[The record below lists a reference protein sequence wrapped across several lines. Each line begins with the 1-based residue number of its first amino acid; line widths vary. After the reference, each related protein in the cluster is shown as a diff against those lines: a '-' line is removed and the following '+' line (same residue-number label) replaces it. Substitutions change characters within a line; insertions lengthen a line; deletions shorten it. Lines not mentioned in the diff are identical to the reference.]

1 MGSAS
6 VVLPVTLGSVI
17 AGRFRLEQ
25 VIGNG
30 GMGIVVRATQ
40 LPDERMPEG
49 RSVAIKFVKSE
60 RLGRS
65 ASERLLR
72 EAARATQ
79 IEHPNVVRVFESGVV
94 NNAPFLVMELLHGQS
109 FRQLLERQLT
119 EQQSPLPIERV
130 CRLMGEVCL
139 GLREAHR
146 RGIVHRDLTPNNLFE
161 CIQADRTRA
170 KVLDF
175 GLAKSL
181 SADGEY
187 ETTMGQAVLGSPA
200 YMAPEQI
207 RHPDRVDPRSDI
219 WSLAIV
225 TQELLT
231 GRVPFF
237 GRTHGDTLARVLS
250 DIPEPLPTSVNIP
263 ETLRVAIAK
272 CLRKDPRERLAHV
285 DHFLAALSM
294 GGGHVP
300 LRKAGGADACE
311 PSADSTLT
319 EPHGHAPWRND
330 VSKRSETH

>member
-1 MGSAS
+1 
-6 VVLPVTLGSVI
+6 
-17 AGRFRLEQ
+17 
-25 VIGNG
+25 
-30 GMGIVVRATQ
+30 
-40 LPDERMPEG
+40 
-49 RSVAIKFVKSE
+49 
-60 RLGRS
+60 
-65 ASERLLR
+65 LLR

-94 NNAPFLVMELLHGQS
+94 NNAPFLVMELLQGQS
-109 FRQLLERQLT
+109 FRQLL
-119 EQQSPLPIERV
+119 QQHGPLPVERV

-161 CIQADRTRA
+161 CVQPDRTRA

-219 WSLAIV
+219 WSLAVV

-250 DIPEPLPTSVNIP
+250 DIPEPLPTSLSIP
-263 ETLRVAIAK
+263 ETLRSALAR
-272 CLRKDPRERLAHV
+272 CLRKDPRERLTHV
-285 DHFLAALSM
+285 DNFLVALST
-294 GGGHVP
+294 GSGHVP
-300 LRKAGGADACE
+300 LRKAAMHDSVE

-319 EPHGHAPWRND
+319 EPHGHAPWRID
-330 VSKRSETH
+330 ALKRSETR